1 MVNPIAFSSTVNAL
15 YDEHLPKLTLR
26 VGPVFPRIIFFDSPL
41 DGHLV
46 KAFVSV

>member
-1 MVNPIAFSSTVNAL
+1 MVNPIAFSSTVNAV

-26 VGPVFPRIIFFDSPL
+26 VGPVFPRVIFLDPPS

-46 KAFVSV
+46 KAFMSV